1 MGFDYIDEKK
11 FKALVKQ
18 ISGTITEKDGELVP
32 YHRIKGKG
40 DIWCFHMTTRAFIR
54 LIRGNSIYVINWGT
68 EADDKCLVY
77 CADGSLVLISK
88 EEIEE
93 IGFD

>member
-1 MGFDYIDEKK
+1 MSTD
-11 FKALVKQ
+11 Q
-18 ISGTITEKDGELVP
+18 WNITEKMGVVP

>member
-32 YHRIKGKG
+32 YHRIKGHG
-40 DIWCFHMTTRAFIR
+40 DIWCYHMTSRTFTR
-54 LIRGNSIYVINWGT
+54 LIRGTSIYVINWGT
-68 EADDKCLVY
+68 DKDKECLVY
-77 CADGSLVLISK
+77 HADGTLVLIDK